1 MLGHPVEQL
10 VSQSVGDLK
19 KPAFRLLS
27 EDEAEVL
34 KAEIVARDELAGGVT
49 RASCN
54 ASAL

>member
-1 MLGHPVEQL
+1 MQSTVGR
-10 VSQSVGDLK
+10 VS
-19 KPAFRLLS
+19 
-27 EDEAEVL
+27 EHEAEVL